1 MKKSFFAKIAL
12 AGVAIIALLSSALF
26 FISVQTFQEHY
37 RNVLI
42 EVLRKQAELLMP
54 QILPL
59 MAPHRAGELDALVK
73 KAGATIQ
80 TRITI
85 IDSHGTVLADSE
97 KDPKTMENHRT
108 RPEIMQALGGEI
120 GTSIRHSATVAEDML
135 YVALPT
141 RQDGTVTGV
150 VRMSVFMHDIKALI
164 AGFRK
169 GMIRVGVFASVVAI
183 ALAFILSRKV
193 TTPVRMLS
201 EASQAIGAG
210 NYDVHVFLDSNDELQ
225 ECAESFNVMAEKIK
239 AQFDEI
245 VLRRE
250 ELENIIAAMHEYLL
264 VLDSEGRIVLS
275 NKSFTTVIGS
285 QKVQGHFY
293 WEFIREPEFGDM
305 VRAVRGDKQ
314 ARIQELQLNGKVLL
328 CSMAWIEQQDEI
340 IAVCSDITEI
350 KNVERMKKDFIVNVS
365 HELRTPLTAIKGFI
379 DTMLDEEHEEQHQ
392 RYLAIIKR
400 HTERLISIVRDLL
413 TLARLEEEQHLEREQ
428 VYLSELI
435 EQVHKM
441 YEQKLAEKK
450 LYFEVAI
457 DGAAPPIV
465 ADRFKIEQLFINLID
480 NAVKYTEQGGITIR
494 IHTEG
499 EAVCITVQDT
509 GIGIPEQHIPRIF
522 ERFYVVDK
530 ARSRQAGGTGL
541 GLSIVKHI
549 VMQHQGTIEVKSA
562 VGSGTSFIIR
572 LPCTA

>member
-1 MKKSFFAKIAL
+1 
-12 AGVAIIALLSSALF
+12 
-26 FISVQTFQEHY
+26 
-37 RNVLI
+37 
-42 EVLRKQAELLMP
+42 
-54 QILPL
+54 
-59 MAPHRAGELDALVK
+59 
-73 KAGATIQ
+73 
-80 TRITI
+80 
-85 IDSHGTVLADSE
+85 
-97 KDPKTMENHRT
+97 
-108 RPEIMQALGGEI
+108 
-120 GTSIRHSATVAEDML
+120 
-135 YVALPT
+135 
-141 RQDGTVTGV
+141 
-150 VRMSVFMHDIKALI
+150 
-164 AGFRK
+164 
-169 GMIRVGVFASVVAI
+169 
-183 ALAFILSRKV
+183 
-193 TTPVRMLS
+193 
-201 EASQAIGAG
+201 
-210 NYDVHVFLDSNDELQ
+210 
-225 ECAESFNVMAEKIK
+225 
-239 AQFDEI
+239 
-245 VLRRE
+245 
-250 ELENIIAAMHEYLL
+250 
-264 VLDSEGRIVLS
+264 
-275 NKSFTTVIGS
+275 
-285 QKVQGHFY
+285 VQGHFY

-328 CSMAWIEQQDEI
+328 CSMAWIEQQDES